1 MKFEV
6 KNRWT
11 GKVQFVADIECDDN
25 ATLSVKIGLSVK
37 WAVSNRANMRETDLS
52 GANLRGANLYGANL
66 SEADMSGANLSEA
79 DMSGANLR
87 EADLSGANLYGADL
101 YGANL
106 SGANLYGA
114 NLSGAN
120 LYGANLYGADLREAD
135 LSGANL
141 SEADMSGANLREAD
155 LSGANLYGAD
165 LREADLYGAD
175 LYGANL
181 SGAENIP
188 ALTLAQTLI
197 TPEGDIIGWKKCKND
212 VIVKLLIPAEAKRHN
227 ATGRKCRA
235 QFADV
240 LEVIGSD
247 VGVSWHDGKTEYR
260 VGQRV
265 TCDNWGEDRFDEC
278 SGGIHFFITRAE
290 AEDY

>member
-37 WAVSNRANMRETDLS
+37 WAVSNRADLREANLS
-52 GANLRGANLYGANL
+52 GANLYGANLYGANL
-66 SEADMSGANLSEA
+66 SEANLY
-79 DMSGANLR
+79 GANLR
-87 EADLSGANLYGADL
+87 EANLREANLRGADL
-101 YGANL
+101 REANL

-114 NLSGAN
+114 NLSGA
-120 LYGANLYGADLREAD
+120 D
-135 LSGANL
+135 L
-141 SEADMSGANLREAD
+141 SEADLRGANLREAD
-155 LSGANLYGAD
+155 
-165 LREADLYGAD
+165 
-175 LYGANL
+175 L

>member
-6 KNRWT
+6 KNQWT

-37 WAVSNRANMRETDLS
+37 WAVSNRAN
-52 GANLRGANLYGANL
+52 LR
-66 SEADMSGANLSEA
+66 
-79 DMSGANLR
+79 
-87 EADLSGANLYGADL
+87 
-101 YGANL
+101 
-106 SGANLYGA
+106 
-114 NLSGAN
+114 
-120 LYGANLYGADLREAD
+120 GADLR
-135 LSGANL
+135 G
-141 SEADMSGANLREAD
+141 
-155 LSGANLYGAD
+155 
-165 LREADLYGAD
+165 ADLYGAD
-175 LYGANL
+175 LRGADL
-181 SGAENIP
+181 SCAKNIP
-188 ALTLAQTLI
+188 AITLAQTLI
-197 TPEGDIIGWKKCKND
+197 TPEGDIIGWKKCSND

-247 VGVSWHDGKTEYR
+247 VGVSRHDGKTEYR

-265 TCDNWGEDRFDEC
+265 TCDNWGEYRFDEC